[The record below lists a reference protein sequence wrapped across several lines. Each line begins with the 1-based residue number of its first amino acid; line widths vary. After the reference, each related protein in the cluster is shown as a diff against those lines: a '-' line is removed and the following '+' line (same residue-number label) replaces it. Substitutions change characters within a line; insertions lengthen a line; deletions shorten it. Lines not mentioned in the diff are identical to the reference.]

1 MASKLSKREKGLLY
15 LLLCIAI
22 TAGCVCLLIL
32 PAMSRNAALKDSL
45 DTAEMQKMEMEI
57 KKNTLE
63 KHLAR
68 IEELNRTS
76 DELYG
81 SLFTEGMPSERYD
94 AYLTGIALELG
105 VTPTSLTIHAASA
118 EKPEIY
124 APAGTSS
131 AAGGEEDAEGTA
143 VRTFQI
149 GGSASYDAFAALV
162 AAYDVQPQLHV
173 SDAAYSYGGGD
184 RPDEF
189 MITLQI
195 FMLESRTDVPQGQ
208 TQA

>member
-1 MASKLSKREKGLLY
+1 MASKLSRREKGLLY

-81 SLFTEGMPSERYD
+81 SLFTEGMPSELYD

-124 APAGTSS
+124 APAGHILCRGWGRGCGRD
-131 AAGGEEDAEGTA
+131 GGAD
-143 VRTFQI
+143 
-149 GGSASYDAFAALV
+149 
-162 AAYDVQPQLHV
+162 V
-173 SDAAYSYGGGD
+173 SDRGQRLLRRLC
-184 RPDEF
+184 RPG
-189 MITLQI
+189 
-195 FMLESRTDVPQGQ
+195 RGV
-208 TQA
+208 